1 LAAFAHQGTYPAE
14 SVTPEALAAASTLPD
29 LGNPTGSIT
38 VRPGPSGVTLEHQIE
53 RTKIIIAPEYSNQTG
68 SSLGLT
74 LATMLGDKAAVGVL
88 LQAGAAKNE
97 VLVNAGYRLDE
108 HQRFVVTAGQ
118 LEQFMHYAFPTGEE
132 KVGMKQNSGAL
143 HYQLQLGREFLR
155 FLEINGY
162 VADTASRELAGK
174 TFSVDTATLYEL
186 WSTPRRI
193 AGSTITGLQ
202 ARLSFVPM
210 AGSVVKVN
218 LGQEHLRYDFFT
230 GADSVNRLTGGLQWL
245 QDLGD
250 GYNLNVAADSF
261 ATQDRF
267 TLGLQRSF
275 AAGSAGRHT
284 MGLGLVNLRG
294 RDGLGNDEQVKLSYA
309 YTFGANAGHTAAVNP
324 AAREQKAAPGQSPVQ
339 RVDTTLLHQV
349 AQRPSVIPST
359 IAAKVDTTV
368 TPRRLIAVDKATLPA
383 GASINPSTGDITAP
397 LGVAVSGITDVT
409 KNLATFANTGQFG
422 LVGNSLVLTPSR
434 MTEPAVGAVDRYV
447 VTLANVGGGTTL
459 VTVLASRGSVKID
472 SIAVTS
478 GDATA
483 PVTTAVPEVFGTTS
497 LGTTLRVTINEN
509 GTGYYLVQAAT
520 ANAPS
525 PAAVQAGTS
534 FAMAA
539 NVPATPAIT
548 GLTASTAYTVY
559 FVAMDAAGNLQA
571 VVQSVSVTTAVAPSA
586 PTASSVAIS
595 GTAQVGLVLTGSYTY
610 ADANG
615 DPQGA
620 STLRWLRNGVAIAG
634 ATASTYTLEGADQ
647 GSTITFEAT
656 PVSTVAPTTG
666 AAVTSNATAAVAG
679 AGVAAAP
686 TASSVAISGT
696 AQVGQVLTGSY
707 TYADANSDPQ
717 GTSTF
722 RWLRSGVAI
731 AGATGSTYTLVGA
744 DQGKTITFEVTPVS
758 TVAPT
763 IGTPVVSSATATVA
777 AAPDVTPPAIPT
789 LTATPGPYTNANSV
803 AVEVNGEVG
812 AVVWVNGSS
821 TGATVAGSGKVA
833 VSLDTSGG
841 DGLKNFSITLQDAAL
856 NTSGALAVSVE
867 KGTVPPTSVAWD
879 NAGGYIPDLQGGL
892 NSFIVLAGNKSF
904 AGASG
909 MAIASL
915 AASCC
920 AMPNG
925 SIANLSIDGSG
936 RLVFDYSTP
945 FADPDTLRITG
956 TDKYGNAIL
965 IDLVVPLPY

>member
-1 LAAFAHQGTYPAE
+1 MAAFAHQGTYSAE

-397 LGVAVSGITDVT
+397 LGVAVSGI
-409 KNLATFANTGQFG
+409 
-422 LVGNSLVLTPSR
+422 
-434 MTEPAVGAVDRYV
+434 
-447 VTLANVGGGTTL
+447 
-459 VTVLASRGSVKID
+459 KIM
-472 SIAVTS
+472 IHA
-478 GDATA
+478 
-483 PVTTAVPEVFGTTS
+483 
-497 LGTTLRVTINEN
+497 
-509 GTGYYLVQAAT
+509 
-520 ANAPS
+520 
-525 PAAVQAGTS
+525 
-534 FAMAA
+534 
-539 NVPATPAIT
+539 
-548 GLTASTAYTVY
+548 
-559 FVAMDAAGNLQA
+559 
-571 VVQSVSVTTAVAPSA
+571 
-586 PTASSVAIS
+586 
-595 GTAQVGLVLTGSYTY
+595 
-610 ADANG
+610 
-615 DPQGA
+615 
-620 STLRWLRNGVAIAG
+620 
-634 ATASTYTLEGADQ
+634 
-647 GSTITFEAT
+647 
-656 PVSTVAPTTG
+656 
-666 AAVTSNATAAVAG
+666 
-679 AGVAAAP
+679 
-686 TASSVAISGT
+686 
-696 AQVGQVLTGSY
+696 
-707 TYADANSDPQ
+707 
-717 GTSTF
+717 
-722 RWLRSGVAI
+722 
-731 AGATGSTYTLVGA
+731 
-744 DQGKTITFEVTPVS
+744 
-758 TVAPT
+758 
-763 IGTPVVSSATATVA
+763 
-777 AAPDVTPPAIPT
+777 
-789 LTATPGPYTNANSV
+789 
-803 AVEVNGEVG
+803 
-812 AVVWVNGSS
+812 
-821 TGATVAGSGKVA
+821 
-833 VSLDTSGG
+833 
-841 DGLKNFSITLQDAAL
+841 
-856 NTSGALAVSVE
+856 
-867 KGTVPPTSVAWD
+867 
-879 NAGGYIPDLQGGL
+879 
-892 NSFIVLAGNKSF
+892 
-904 AGASG
+904 
-909 MAIASL
+909 
-915 AASCC
+915 
-920 AMPNG
+920 
-925 SIANLSIDGSG
+925 
-936 RLVFDYSTP
+936 
-945 FADPDTLRITG
+945 
-956 TDKYGNAIL
+956 
-965 IDLVVPLPY
+965 